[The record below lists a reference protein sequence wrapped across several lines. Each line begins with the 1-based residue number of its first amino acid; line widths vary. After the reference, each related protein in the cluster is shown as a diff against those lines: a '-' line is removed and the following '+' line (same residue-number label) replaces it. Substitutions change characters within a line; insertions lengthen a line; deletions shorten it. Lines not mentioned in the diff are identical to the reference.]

1 MRPAGIAPVR
11 LGGGLGWPG
20 LGAAASTWGPTT
32 DDRRGGMPRPDPGRC
47 SHRASFARA
56 GAGSRPRPPGPSC
69 EPNSH
74 RPHLP
79 QPWLPVV
86 RSWPHVTTWTWD
98 KIMTLWSSFIRVS
111 MRLTENI
118 IALTTVHMPCVYTHV
133 SAVINSGTYTHTD
146 THSELSQCYHI
157 PQHLHRIRNRH
168 TPHLHIRAHAGHTAY
183 ATF

>member
-1 MRPAGIAPVR
+1 MAWD
-11 LGGGLGWPG
+11 GLGSG
-20 LGAAASTWGPTT
+20 LRLALGVQLRTTGAAACPVRIPVGAAIAHHSPGQAL
-32 DDRRGGMPRPDPGRC
+32 DP
-47 SHRASFARA
+47 ARA
-56 GAGSRPRPPGPSC
+56 HQGPAASRTPTGLICRSRGCLSCAAGRW
-69 EPNSH
+69 
-74 RPHLP
+74 
-79 QPWLPVV
+79 PWP
-86 RSWPHVTTWTWD
+86 SWPHVTTWTWD

-133 SAVINSGTYTHTD
+133 SAVINSGTYTHRD